1 MAVKG
6 LRGFIKKENDM
17 PGEKIELTKEEIEK
31 IGNDKVFR
39 TMTIEKLKQIVQHQ
53 EKQNGNIEAAI
64 KSISKAY
71 VKIAS
76 NTSAVKTYWAV
87 LILVF
92 GLIGVLFKIR

>member
-1 MAVKG
+1 
-6 LRGFIKKENDM
+6 M

-39 TMTIEKLKQIVQHQ
+39 TMTIEKLKQIVLHQ
-53 EKQNGNIEAAI
+53 EKQNGNLETAT

-76 NTSAVKTYWAV
+76 NTSAIKTYWAV

>member
-1 MAVKG
+1 MAG
-6 LRGFIKKENDM
+6 D
-17 PGEKIELTKEEIEK
+17 KIELTKEEVEK

-39 TMTIEKLKQIVQHQ
+39 TMTIEKLKQIVAHQ

>member
-1 MAVKG
+1 
-6 LRGFIKKENDM
+6 M
-17 PGEKIELTKEEIEK
+17 PEEKIELTKEEIEK
-31 IGNDKVFR
+31 IGDDKVFR
-39 TMTIEKLKQIVQHQ
+39 TMTIERLKQIVSHQ

-64 KSISKAY
+64 KSIGEAY

-76 NTSAVKTYWAV
+76 NTSAIKTYWAV